1 MQLRE
6 PEPPVA
12 EPPVAELSVA
22 EPPVAE
28 LSVAELSAN
37 PPDFQTPEATMGRP
51 SWLFVGLLVIG
62 TLAAWHLLKR
72 KRKRVHFARAVGER
86 LGPYECR
93 TFVCMD
99 AEVPRTLLSDI
110 PLGQEDMMVST
121 RFSTYWRVPRILFP
135 IEQMPARVFEILTER
150 AVAKLADRMAF
161 EPNPVHAVGRSCA
174 VVAEALQ
181 QVAPAAAVR
190 EIHLSVDPDP
200 KDESWMHALC
210 ARLEARDVRVFL
222 HLRQIPTGRMCELL
236 GTCPMVCV
244 CLHRVEDEVGF
255 LAGDVRHAERLF

>member
-1 MQLRE
+1 MRFRKPE
-6 PEPPVA
+6 APVPEPPA
-12 EPPVAELSVA
+12 EK
-22 EPPVAE
+22 
-28 LSVAELSAN
+28 
-37 PPDFQTPEATMGRP
+37 PDFQTPEATMGQP

-62 TLAAWHLLKR
+62 ALAAWHLLKR
-72 KRKRVHFARAVGER
+72 KKKKRVHFAHFARAVGER

-93 TFVCMD
+93 TFACMD
-99 AEVPRTLLSDI
+99 AELPRTLLSDI
-110 PLGQEDMMVST
+110 PLGQEDMTVST
-121 RFSTYWRVPRILFP
+121 RFSTYWRVPRIPFP

-150 AVAKLADRMAF
+150 AVAKLADRMAS

-174 VVAEALQ
+174 VVVEALQ

-190 EIHLSVDPDP
+190 EIHLSVDPGPND
-200 KDESWMHALC
+200 DSWMHALC

-222 HLRQIPTGRMCELL
+222 HLRQIPTGRMCELM

-244 CLHRVEDEVGF
+244 CLHRVEDEEGF